1 MAMLQIWVFESL
13 HLQTASHYA
22 VYITDIVYVSPLASS
37 VEPADRLLKL
47 KQFTH
52 MKVTTTLYQFHSK

>member
-13 HLQTASHYA
+13 HLQAACHYA
-22 VYITDIVYVSPLASS
+22 PYITDIVYVCPLASS
-37 VEPADRLLKL
+37 VEPADLLLRL

-52 MKVTTTLYQFHSK
+52 MKVTSTLYHFHSK